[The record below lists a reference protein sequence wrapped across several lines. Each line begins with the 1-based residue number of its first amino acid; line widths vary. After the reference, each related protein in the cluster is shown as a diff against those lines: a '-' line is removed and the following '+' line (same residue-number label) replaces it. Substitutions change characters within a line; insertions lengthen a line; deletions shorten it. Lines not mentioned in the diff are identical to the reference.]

1 MIILRLFPRKIR
13 NKIQEHLP
21 IKWMVSLA
29 LWLAAILLGFTIVFK
44 CVEKVS
50 WEESV
55 WQIWQTATTVGYGNK
70 PAETPLG
77 RWATMFFGLA
87 SIAFLGT
94 GISAAFDVKAYLRDR
109 RRYGLMSNPVKAGY
123 VVFNFPGSDVFRLFA
138 QEIRSVEKNIGICV
152 VDGRLEELPP
162 SIAMLQNIQFVKGDI
177 LSRETYKCASLTNN
191 KAVIIFPADPES
203 PDSDGTT
210 KTVVD
215 LVLRFVGDQTRII
228 YLLVKAENAWMFD
241 NRATGVWQSLET
253 LLIVQECQ
261 DPQSANIIQRLLK
274 NTEGANPQTVKPNR
288 IVGWTWQKFLIKTIE
303 TAAWMKISVN
313 PFALIQKGETNTC
326 PALDCE
332 IKDGDLISIISRNGF
347 DWEKFEKQLTTTKPV

>member
-1 MIILRLFPRKIR
+1 MIILRFFPLRIR

-21 IKWMVSLA
+21 IKWLVSLA
-29 LWLAAILLGFTIVFK
+29 LWLAAILIGFIIVFK

-70 PAETPLG
+70 PAETSAG
-77 RWATMFFGLA
+77 RWATMFFGLV

-109 RRYGLMSNPVKAGY
+109 RRYGLMDNPVKTGY
-123 VVFNFPGSDVFRLFA
+123 VIFNFPGPDVFRLFT
-138 QEIRSVEKNIGICV
+138 QEIRSVEKNVGICI

-162 SIAMLQNIQFVKGDI
+162 TIAMLQNIQFVKGDI
-177 LSRETYKCASLTNN
+177 LSKETYKRASLTNN
-191 KAVIIFPADPES
+191 KAVIIFPADPKS

-215 LVLRFVGDQTRII
+215 LVLRFVDDQTRVI

-253 LLIVQECQ
+253 LAVVQECQ
-261 DPQSANIIQRLLK
+261 DPQSANIIQKLLK
-274 NTEGANPQTVKPNR
+274 NTEGANPQTVRPSR
-288 IVGWTWQKFLIKTIE
+288 IVGWTWQKLLIKSIE
-303 TAAWMKISVN
+303 TAAKMGISVN
-313 PFALIQKGETNTC
+313 PFALIHKGETNTC
-326 PALDCE
+326 PGFDCE
-332 IKDGDLISIISRNGF
+332 IKEGDLISIITRNGF
-347 DWEKFEKQLTTTKPV
+347 DWEEFEKKLSG

>member
-1 MIILRLFPRKIR
+1 MIILRFFPLRIR

-21 IKWMVSLA
+21 IKWLVSLA
-29 LWLAAILLGFTIVFK
+29 LWLAAILIGFIIVFK

-70 PAETPLG
+70 PAETSVG
-77 RWATMFFGLA
+77 RWATMFFGLV

-109 RRYGLMSNPVKAGY
+109 RRYGLMDNPVKTGY
-123 VVFNFPGSDVFRLFA
+123 VIFNFPGPDVFRLFT
-138 QEIRSVEKNIGICV
+138 QEIRSVEKNVGICI

-162 SIAMLQNIQFVKGDI
+162 TIAMLQNIQFVKGDI
-177 LSRETYKCASLTNN
+177 LSKETYKRASLTNN
-191 KAVIIFPADPES
+191 KAVIIFPADPKS

-210 KTVVD
+210 KTEVD
-215 LVLRFVGDQTRII
+215 LVLRFVDDQTRVI

-253 LLIVQECQ
+253 LAVVQECQ
-261 DPQSANIIQRLLK
+261 DPQSANIIQKLLK
-274 NTEGANPQTVKPNR
+274 NTEGANPQTVRPSR
-288 IVGWTWQKFLIKTIE
+288 IVGWPWQKLLIKSIE
-303 TAAWMKISVN
+303 TAAKMGISVN
-313 PFALIQKGETNTC
+313 PFALIHKGETNTC
-326 PALDCE
+326 PGFDCE
-332 IKDGDLISIISRNGF
+332 IKEGDLISIITPNGF
-347 DWEKFEKQLTTTKPV
+347 DWEKFEKKLSG